1 MTSDEAE
8 YITISSVKAV
18 LSRLTDATQ
27 SNSYFFFAYTYDAV
41 GNRLAQTTLTATM
54 VYTYDDAN
62 RLINVGG
69 VAYRWDN
76 NIGIGC
82 KSKAPVIAGRGLL
95 CGLGVM

>member
-27 SNSYFFFAYTYDAV
+27 SNSYFFFA
-41 GNRLAQTTLTATM
+41 
-54 VYTYDDAN
+54 YTYDDAN